1 MSAVFIVE
9 CIWLGGVYKMESK
22 AINQALVSHD
32 AGHSLFDEMEI
43 TYAEF
48 VSDFSKL
55 VSAEY
60 NSAGVDKRDIAV
72 GGHNIDLWLFE
83 FAQDPTKEWAAIIE
97 WPERNYEAF
106 LALTRPK
113 KLLLNGLMP
122 MVIWEAYSKLNPEA
136 EAYFVNTYHLGIL
149 ERFYKDAT
157 GRNFAAPYASV
168 SIKELLDGA
177 VGEFDFIG
185 MFAWE
190 LDYDNTLLQAVVNA
204 MASGGVLVIAA
215 TNLSE
220 TLYRDGILH
229 NPNGE
234 FHRFLKEQD
243 GYTYHIA
250 SGHGITVFSKR

>member
-1 MSAVFIVE
+1 
-9 CIWLGGVYKMESK
+9 MENK
-22 AINQALVSHD
+22 AISQALVTHD
-32 AGHSLFDEMEI
+32 AGHSLFDEMDM

-48 VSDFSKL
+48 VSDFAKV

-72 GGHNIDLWLFE
+72 GGHNIDLWLYE
-83 FAQDPTKEWAAIIE
+83 FAQDPTKEWAAILE

-106 LALTRPK
+106 ITLRRPK
-113 KLLLNGLMP
+113 KLLLNALLP
-122 MVIWEAYSKLNPEA
+122 MVIWEKYSKLNPEA
-136 EAYFVNTYHLGIL
+136 EAYFINSYHLGIL
-149 ERFYKDAT
+149 ERFYKNAT
-157 GRNFAAPYASV
+157 GNDFTAPYASV
-168 SIKELLDGA
+168 YMQEVLDGA

-185 MFAWE
+185 MFAFE
-190 LDYDNTLLQAVVNA
+190 LDYDNTLLSALVNA
-204 MASGGVLVIAA
+204 LASGGALVIGA

-250 SGHGITVFSKR
+250 SGHGVTVFSKR